1 MAYIFDAAD
10 AEALIRPGAISN
22 TETAPCD
29 VTLQPLASAGK
40 HIRAIPKEW
49 TTSFGKQFY
58 LYEQDAAALERQS
71 EEDWKLRLEGR
82 LFEAGKKLNVTGFEK
97 LKTFIQQELGTI
109 ELQEG
114 QP

>member
-1 MAYIFDAAD
+1 M
-10 AEALIRPGAISN
+10 
-22 TETAPCD
+22 
-29 VTLQPLASAGK
+29 
-40 HIRAIPKEW
+40 
-49 TTSFGKQFY
+49 
-58 LYEQDAAALERQS
+58 ERQS